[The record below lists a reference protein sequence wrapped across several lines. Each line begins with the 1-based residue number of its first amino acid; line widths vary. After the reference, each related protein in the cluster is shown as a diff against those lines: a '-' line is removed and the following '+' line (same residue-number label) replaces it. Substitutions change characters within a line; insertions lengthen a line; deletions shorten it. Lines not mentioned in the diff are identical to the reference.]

1 MEGLVKIGP
10 WGGPGGHPFVLAA
23 ASSSSSSSGDVV
35 VAPHRLES
43 VVIRCAWAIDAI
55 SFTYAGIDGTSRKSG
70 PWGGSGGQK
79 QKVKF
84 GETEVVTEVSGTYGP
99 FDGQACVL
107 RSLTFVT
114 NVGKHGPFGRPGE
127 GTPFS
132 VPVQDGG
139 RVVGFFGRS
148 GYLLDALGVYVHP

>member
-10 WGGPGGHPFVLAA
+10 WGGRGGDPRDDIVAA
-23 ASSSSSSSGDVV
+23 G

-43 VVIRCAWAIDAI
+43 LVIRSQNAVDSI
-55 SFTYAGIDGTSRKSG
+55 SFTYAGVDGMLRMAG
-70 PWGGSGGQK
+70 PWGGSGGRK
-79 QKVKF
+79 RKVKF
-84 GETEVVTEVSGTYGP
+84 GATEVIKEISGTYGP
-99 FDGQACVL
+99 FKRHACIV

-114 NVGKHGPFGRPGE
+114 NVGKHGPFGKPEE

-148 GYLLDALGVYVHP
+148 GSLLDAVGVYMHP

>member
-1 MEGLVKIGP
+1 MEAGLVKIGP
-10 WGGPGGHPFVLAA
+10 WGGPGGHPFDIAA
-23 ASSSSSSSGDVV
+23 ASSIGGGG

-43 VVIRCAWAIDAI
+43 VVIRCGWAVDAI
-55 SFTYAGIDGTSRKSG
+55 SFTYAGIDGTSQNAG

-79 QKVKF
+79 HKVKF
-84 GETEVVTEVSGTYGP
+84 GETEVVTEISGTYGP
-99 FDGQACVL
+99 FEGHAGVV
-107 RSLTFVT
+107 RSLAFVT

-139 RVVGFFGRS
+139 CIVGFFGRS